1 MLCIYLSLLAC
12 RLVEDILVG
21 FLIKCS
27 SAAHLH
33 HKELQVSEFCCWA
46 VQGDSSSLTDPAVV
60 EQLVDSKR
68 SMNVGRNVYSGV

>member
-33 HKELQVSEFCCWA
+33 HKELRVSESCCWA

-68 SMNVGRNVYSGV
+68 SMNVGRNVYYGV

>member
-33 HKELQVSEFCCWA
+33 HKELQVSESCCWA
-46 VQGDSSSLTDPAVV
+46 VQG
-60 EQLVDSKR
+60 DSKR

>member
-33 HKELQVSEFCCWA
+33 HKELQVSESCCWA

-60 EQLVDSKR
+60 EQLVDSKC